1 MFSLS
6 EMDKA
11 ERKNINPNKMKCSTS
26 SRKIDSDIPK
36 SMQYRMPHNY
46 SSAHKHMSLD
56 LILLHLTLEE
66 GEADVSLRC
75 RDGAVAGH
83 RLVLAAL
90 SPMLCRAFR
99 ELGGDEEKVCIQLPD
114 FTTEQVN
121 LSTKFHMSTKFCI
134 QLFNW
139 YWDTC

>member
-1 MFSLS
+1 
-6 EMDKA
+6 
-11 ERKNINPNKMKCSTS
+11 
-26 SRKIDSDIPK
+26 
-36 SMQYRMPHNY
+36 
-46 SSAHKHMSLD
+46 MSLD

-75 RDGAVAGH
+75 RDGTVAGH

-121 LSTKFHMSTKFCI
+121 LPTKFHMSTKFLGDPSPCCA
-134 QLFNW
+134 LVLGHLLMVGSRVSE
-139 YWDTC
+139 

>member
-1 MFSLS
+1 
-6 EMDKA
+6 
-11 ERKNINPNKMKCSTS
+11 
-26 SRKIDSDIPK
+26 
-36 SMQYRMPHNY
+36 
-46 SSAHKHMSLD
+46 MSLD

-114 FTTEQVN
+114 FTTQQVN
-121 LSTKFHMSTKFCI
+121 LSTKSHMSICGNLVPLVSGAPPDFRGTPGIRGRLCLILRFK
-134 QLFNW
+134 L
-139 YWDTC
+139 

>member
-1 MFSLS
+1 
-6 EMDKA
+6 
-11 ERKNINPNKMKCSTS
+11 
-26 SRKIDSDIPK
+26 
-36 SMQYRMPHNY
+36 
-46 SSAHKHMSLD
+46 MSLD

-121 LSTKFHMSTKFCI
+121 LSTKFHMSTGKFI
-134 QLFNW
+134 NNTPGGGRFVKKTSRKYNFPLIKNNLRHYFYFLPVRVSNILKF
-139 YWDTC
+139 

>member
-1 MFSLS
+1 
-6 EMDKA
+6 
-11 ERKNINPNKMKCSTS
+11 
-26 SRKIDSDIPK
+26 
-36 SMQYRMPHNY
+36 
-46 SSAHKHMSLD
+46 MSLD

-121 LSTKFHMSTKFCI
+121 LSTKFHMSTKFWGDNLHSI
-134 QLFNW
+134 HTLLVVLLH
-139 YWDTC
+139 WDTC

>member
-1 MFSLS
+1 
-6 EMDKA
+6 
-11 ERKNINPNKMKCSTS
+11 
-26 SRKIDSDIPK
+26 
-36 SMQYRMPHNY
+36 
-46 SSAHKHMSLD
+46 MSLD

-66 GEADVSLRC
+66 GEADVALHC

-121 LSTKFHMSTKFCI
+121 LSTKFWGNNLYSICP
-134 QLFNW
+134 LLVVLWNW
-139 YWDTC
+139 DACLNNVVRNDN